1 MSMSLMDAS
10 AAALTGVAHPMLPWC
25 GDLSVSSHHPP
36 SLQHAAPPAPPPHL
50 LHHRPH
56 QLSHPHQ
63 VAVPPLSQ
71 QAATGGDPGAASNR
85 SAGTPGASSDGP
97 SALPSS
103 PAGGNESDVKTPS
116 HHHHHHH
123 QQQQQQ
129 QQQQLTSA
137 ECIVCGDKSSG
148 KHYGVLTCEGCKSFF
163 KRSVRRNL
171 TYTCRGSRNCPVDQ
185 HHRNQCQYC
194 RFKKCVKVGM
204 RREGSYHYPRS
215 TIILHDRC
223 SFDMLFILS
232 VQSIPGLSTT

>member
-1 MSMSLMDAS
+1 MSLMDAS
-10 AAALTGVAHPMLPWC
+10 SLTGVAHPMLSAVPWC
-25 GDLSVSSHHPP
+25 GDLNAAASVASHHPS
-36 SLQHAAPPAPPPHL
+36 SLQHPAPPPPLPHL

-63 VAVPPLSQ
+63 VALAPPSQ
-71 QAATGGDPGAASNR
+71 QHQAPAAVDPVSGGTAPNHRGS
-85 SAGTPGASSDGP
+85 SGTPGTSSSAADGP
-97 SALPSS
+97 AALPAS
-103 PAGGNESDVKTPS
+103 PGAGGNESDVKTSS
-116 HHHHHHH
+116 HHHHHQH
-123 QQQQQQ
+123 

-204 RREGSYHYPRS
+204 RREGIYANIYG
-215 TIILHDRC
+215 RC
-223 SFDMLFILS
+223 IRAY
-232 VQSIPGLSTT
+232 V

>member
-1 MSMSLMDAS
+1 MSLMDAS
-10 AAALTGVAHPMLPWC
+10 ALTGVAHPMLSAVPWC
-25 GDLSVSSHHPP
+25 GDLNAVAAAAGVSSHHQS
-36 SLQHAAPPAPPPHL
+36 SLQHPAAPPPPPPHL

-63 VAVPPLSQ
+63 VALPPPSQ
-71 QAATGGDPGAASNR
+71 QQATVDPV
-85 SAGTPGASSDGP
+85 SAPNHRGSTGTPGTSSSTTDGP
-97 SALPSS
+97 AALPTS
-103 PAGGNESDVKTPS
+103 PGAGNDSDVKSLS
-116 HHHHHHH
+116 HHHHHQH
-123 QQQQQQ
+123 Q

-194 RFKKCVKVGM
+194 RFKKCIKVGM
-204 RREGSYHYPRS
+204 RREGIYPC
-215 TIILHDRC
+215 TLTQRC
-223 SFDMLFILS
+223 QCQCQC
-232 VQSIPGLSTT
+232 QS